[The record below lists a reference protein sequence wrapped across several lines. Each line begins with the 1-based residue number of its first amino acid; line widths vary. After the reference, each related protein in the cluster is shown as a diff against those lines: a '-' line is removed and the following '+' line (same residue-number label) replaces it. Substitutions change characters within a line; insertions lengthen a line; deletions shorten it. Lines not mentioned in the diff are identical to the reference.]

1 MSAAIERMMYVGEV
15 PWHGIGTALP
25 QAINSEEAIK
35 VAGLDWEVEMAP
47 IITHDQKHTS
57 VDDWR
62 VTRRITDN
70 AILGVVKKS
79 YIPIQNKEAFKM
91 FDGVCGGPGKA
102 RFHTAGS
109 LIGGS
114 RIWMLAKL
122 PDIIEVG
129 KGIGSVDEVEK
140 YLLLANAHD
149 GSLQLQMLFTPV
161 RVVCN
166 NTLNMALYFEKEE
179 SEEEENLKNRW
190 LKNAPR
196 VTVHHGKNADVRM
209 KEAEKVMRAALRY
222 YEKFGDFANFLYGRT
237 LFEAQVQ
244 NIIAQV
250 FPPTKKMEITPAIVG
265 HRTEVRRLFDE
276 GKGHD
281 RISGTA
287 WALLNAF
294 GEYADHTHA
303 GHGKGGPEERS
314 YSVWMGGAKGMKER
328 ATKTI
333 FQALAA

>member
-1 MSAAIERMMYVGEV
+1 MPAAVERMMYVGEV
-15 PWHGIGTALP
+15 PWHGIGTKLTEA
-25 QAINSEEAIK
+25 ATSEEAIK
-35 VAGLDWEVEMAP
+35 LAGLDWEVEMAP
-47 IITHDQKHTS
+47 IITHDQKRTS

-62 VTRRITDN
+62 VTRRMTDN

-79 YIPIQNKEAFKM
+79 YVPIQNKDAFKM

-114 RIWMLAKL
+114 RIFMLAKL

-129 KGIGSVDEVEK
+129 KGIGDVDEVEK

-166 NTLNMALYFEKEE
+166 NTLNMALYFEKG
-179 SEEEENLKNRW
+179 ENEKTKW
-190 LKNAPR
+190 IKNAPR
-196 VTVHHGKNADVRM
+196 VKVSHGKDADVKM
-209 KEAEKVMRAALRY
+209 KEAEKVMRAALKY

-250 FPPTKKMEITPAIVG
+250 FPPNKKMELTPAIVG
-265 HRTEVRRLFDE
+265 HRSEVRRLFDE

-303 GHGKGGPEERS
+303 GRGKGGPEDRS
-314 YSVWMGGAKGMKER
+314 YSVLMGGAKGMKER

-333 FQALAA
+333 YQAVS